1 MRLIGAP
8 PSYVGYEE
16 GGELTEQV
24 RRRPY
29 SVVLFDEFEKAHP
42 DISKLLLQVLDEGTL
57 TDSQGNHVD
66 FRNTLIIMTSNIGQ
80 DIMLSDHPDKQKIEA
95 LLKSTYPPEF
105 INRIDDVVIFNK
117 LSQKALRRIVDLRV
131 KEIQQRLDDRRIVLK
146 LTDKA
151 KDWLA
156 QNGYEPQYG
165 ARPLNRLIKR
175 ALLNPMS
182 KMILTGDI
190 RDNMEVTVHVDKNK
204 LALKAEPKKK
214 ENGDSDGKKDEKTA
228 DKPKN

>member
-1 MRLIGAP
+1 M
-8 PSYVGYEE
+8 
-16 GGELTEQV
+16 
-24 RRRPY
+24 
-29 SVVLFDEFEKAHP
+29 
-42 DISKLLLQVLDEGTL
+42 
-57 TDSQGNHVD
+57 
-66 FRNTLIIMTSNIGQ
+66 
-80 DIMLSDHPDKQKIEA
+80 
-95 LLKSTYPPEF
+95 KSTYPPEF

-131 KEIQQRLDDRRIVLK
+131 KEIQERLDDRRIVLK

-165 ARPLNRLIKR
+165 ARPPNRLIKR

-190 RDNMEVTVHVDKNK
+190 RDNMEVTVHVEKNK
-204 LALKAEPKKK
+204 LALKAEPRKK
-214 ENGDSDGKKDEKTA
+214 ENGDSDGKKDEKNG